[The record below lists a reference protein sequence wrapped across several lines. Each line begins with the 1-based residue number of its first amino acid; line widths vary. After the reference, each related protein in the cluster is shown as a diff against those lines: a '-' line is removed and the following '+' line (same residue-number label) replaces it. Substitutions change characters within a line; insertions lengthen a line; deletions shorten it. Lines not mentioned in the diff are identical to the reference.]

1 MNAYKRRRNQA
12 PDWQSYYKNGVP
24 QEVIVIEDSASPRL
38 SPALPAY
45 PSHPIQRCFAPAA
58 PPSMSSPSMN
68 APLLQPYPFQN
79 HLPSDSRSSRPLSN
93 ASSHLSHP
101 YNPWLDYNAA
111 LPHPYTTAAPQ
122 PPPAPSSAFLVS
134 SSNAIP
140 SYPHPPYVPLSNM
153 PLRPP
158 AQHQAPSAPQLLRP
172 PVSAVHSPAPP
183 SVNQPFPVS
192 PSQPVLPR
200 ISLNSSN
207 ASYPKM
213 QLPPVQHH
221 HKENQYDLPA
231 SYPSFFPSHVSPH
244 QNNGQILP
252 ANPVNQK
259 PKEQVNYSS
268 IPNSASTAQAAI
280 PLSPTLAVWLPMT
293 QTNFQPPPTYTYQ
306 PSNVTNDSMVVPD
319 PPPPAKPPQPKKR
332 KRNTNSTKKV
342 NCVNVPL
349 VADKLNLNS
358 SVYDDDD
365 GHYKVIP
372 NTNFA
377 ERYTVIRLL
386 GHGTFGKV
394 IQCYDQ
400 VQGRHVAI
408 KVTRAIPK
416 YREASLIEL
425 RVLQTISQ
433 NDPTNEN
440 KCIELK
446 DYFDYRKHICIVTD
460 LFGWSV
466 FDFLKNNNYIP
477 FSLFHIQSLA
487 HQLFKSV
494 AFLHEIGLVHTD
506 LKPENVLLVSNASKN
521 VRLPYRNYSQK
532 ILNNTEIRLI
542 DFGSATFEDEYHS
555 SVVSTRHYRAPEI
568 ILGVGWSYPCD
579 IWSLGCIIVE
589 LFTGQALFQ
598 THEDNEH
605 LAMME
610 KVIGP
615 FSYDSISRGSRS
627 TQKFFRTNGSIKYPM
642 SNTPKKSI
650 AYVESLQSLDQLFSS
665 TTSSGITLLLDLLR
679 KIFVYD
685 PAKRITAKE
694 ALWHPFFSN
703 ALPPNF

>member
-1 MNAYKRRRNQA
+1 MNAYKRRRNHA
-12 PDWQSYYKNGVP
+12 PDWQSYYKNGIP

-45 PSHPIQRCFAPAA
+45 PSHPIQQCFAPAA
-58 PPSMSSPSMN
+58 AAPPSISSPSMN

-79 HLPSDSRSSRPLSN
+79 PAPSDANPSRPLTN
-93 ASSHLSHP
+93 ASSHLPHP
-101 YNPWLDYNAA
+101 YNFWLDHNATISNPYA
-111 LPHPYTTAAPQ
+111 AVAPHPQAH
-122 PPPAPSSAFLVS
+122 PPPPPPPPSSSFLVS
-134 SSNAIP
+134 SPNTIP
-140 SYPHPPYVPLSNM
+140 SYPHPPPSYVHLSNL
-153 PLRPP
+153 PLHPP
-158 AQHQAPSAPQLLRP
+158 AQHQAPPTTHLLRP
-172 PVSAVHSPAPP
+172 PVSAVPSPAPA
-183 SVNQPFPVS
+183 NQHFPVS

-207 ASYPKM
+207 PSYPKM
-213 QLPPVQHH
+213 QLPPVHRR
-221 HKENQYDLPA
+221 HKIPSNQYDSPA
-231 SYPSFFPSHVSPH
+231 SYPSFFPPHLSPH
-244 QNNGQILP
+244 QSNGSILP
-252 ANPVNQK
+252 ANSVTQK

-268 IPNSASTAQAAI
+268 IPNSASATQAAV

-293 QTNFQPPPTYTYQ
+293 QSNFQPPPTYTYQ
-306 PSNVTNDSMVVPD
+306 PSNITNDPMVVPD
-319 PPPPAKPPQPKKR
+319 PPPPAKLPQPKKR
-332 KRNTNSTKKV
+332 KRNTTASTKKV

-400 VQGRHVAI
+400 VQGKHVAI

-477 FSLFHIQSLA
+477 FPLFHIQSLA

-521 VRLPYRNYSQK
+521 IRLPYRNYSQK
-532 ILNNTEIRLI
+532 LLNNTEIRLI

-605 LAMME
+605 LVMME

-615 FSYDSISRGSRS
+615 FNYDSISRAGRS
-627 TQKFFRTNGSIKYPM
+627 TQRFFRTNGSVKYPL
-642 SNTPKKSI
+642 SNTPKKS
-650 AYVESLQSLDQLFSS
+650 
-665 TTSSGITLLLDLLR
+665 TSPGITLLLDLLR

-694 ALWHPFFSN
+694 ALWHPFFSQ
-703 ALPPNF
+703 ALSVNF